1 MKTKV
6 MTIVGTRPEIIKLSR
21 TIHELD
27 KFTDHILVHTGQ
39 NYDYELNEIFF
50 KDLKIRK
57 PDYFLNA
64 VGESTAETISKIIFE
79 SDKIIESKKP
89 DAVLL
94 YGDTNSCL
102 SVISAKRRQVP
113 IFHMEAGNRCF
124 DQRVPEEINRK
135 IVDHLSDINL
145 PLTEHARQYLVAE
158 GISPNTIIKV
168 GSCMKE
174 ILDFYSKEIIS
185 SSIKS
190 KLSLK
195 EKEYFLV
202 SAHREENVDY
212 EKNLTSLLIS
222 LNSIAEKYKLPI
234 IVSTHPRIK
243 DRIKKLKGKV
253 KSNKLISFIK
263 PLGFFDYIN
272 LQQFSKCVI
281 SDSGTITEESSVL
294 KFPAIMIRQ
303 AHERPEGMDKGTLIM
318 SGLDKDRILE
328 SIDVV
333 TSLYESKIIPETI
346 DDYNVDNVSSK
357 IVKII
362 LSYIDF
368 VNNTTWRKDSSTKTN

>member
-21 TIHELD
+21 IISELD
-27 KFTDHILVHTGQ
+27 SFTNHVLVHTGQ

-57 PDYFLNA
+57 PNYFLNA
-64 VGESTAETISKIIFE
+64 VGKEAAETISKIIFE
-79 SDKIIESKKP
+79 SDKIIESEKP
-89 DAVLL
+89 DAILL

-102 SVISAKRRQVP
+102 SVISAKRKQVP

-135 IVDHLSDINL
+135 IVDHLSDINM
-145 PLTEHARQYLVAE
+145 PLTEHARQYLIAE
-158 GISPNTIIKV
+158 GIEPNTIIKT

-174 ILDFYSKEIIS
+174 ILDYYSKEITS
-185 SSIKS
+185 SDVLKQ
-190 KLSLK
+190 LGLK

-212 EKNLTSLLIS
+212 QKNLKSLLIS
-222 LNSIAEKYKLPI
+222 LNSIADKYKLPI
-234 IVSTHPRIK
+234 IVSTHPRTRN
-243 DRIKKLKGKV
+243 RIDEMKAKIN
-253 KSNKLISFIK
+253 SNKLIRFIK

-272 LQQFSKCVI
+272 LQQSSKCVI
-281 SDSGTITEESSVL
+281 SDSGTITEESSIL

-318 SGLDKDRILE
+318 SGLEKKRILE

-333 TSLYESKIIPETI
+333 VKQYEGKMVPEII

-357 IVKII
+357 VVKII
-362 LSYIDF
+362 LSYIDY
-368 VNNTTWRKDSSTKTN
+368 VNINIWRKDLSIKSN

>member
-21 TIHELD
+21 IITELD
-27 KFTDHILVHTGQ
+27 RSTNHVLVHTGQ

-57 PDYFLNA
+57 PNYFLNA
-64 VGESTAETISKIIFE
+64 VGKETAETISKIIFE
-79 SDKIIESKKP
+79 SDKIIESEKP
-89 DAVLL
+89 DAILL

-102 SVISAKRRQVP
+102 SVISAKRKQVP

-135 IVDHLSDINL
+135 IVDHLSDINM
-145 PLTEHARQYLVAE
+145 PLTEHARRYLIAE
-158 GISPNTIIKV
+158 GIDPSTIIKV

-174 ILDFYSKEIIS
+174 ILGFYSKGIVDS
-185 SSIKS
+185 KIKDE
-190 KLSLK
+190 LGLK
-195 EKEYFLV
+195 EKKYFLV

-212 EKNLTSLLIS
+212 QKNLKSLLIS

-234 IVSTHPRIK
+234 IVSTHPRTKNRIEKMK
-243 DRIKKLKGKV
+243 DKI
-253 KSNKLISFIK
+253 KSNKLIKFIK

-281 SDSGTITEESSVL
+281 SDSGTITEESSIL

-318 SGLDKDRILE
+318 SGLEKNRILE

-333 TSLYESKIIPETI
+333 IKQYEGKTLPEII

-357 IVKII
+357 VVKII
-362 LSYIDF
+362 LSYIDY
-368 VNNTTWRKDSSTKTN
+368 VNNTIWRKDLSIKSN